1 MPDIFNMFASMA
13 ILSSQA
19 SQLGHCV
26 VNLRCRAYAKDNI
39 WVEVSQV
46 YFDQCSRT
54 KPQRKISSSYLLIL
68 IEFCERLPRLNPC

>member
-26 VNLRCRAYAKDNI
+26 VNLRCLVYAKDNI

-46 YFDQCSRT
+46 YFD
-54 KPQRKISSSYLLIL
+54 
-68 IEFCERLPRLNPC
+68 